1 MYDKIEGTFTVVKII
16 CKIYLLEPIMWILV
30 VGNIEPQRDKLSCCG
45 GLGLDF
51 LFKSILPCFVRIGL
65 SM

>member
-30 VGNIEPQRDKLSCCG
+30 VGNIEPQRDKLSYFG
-45 GLGLDF
+45 DLAFYSNPSYHAL
-51 LFKSILPCFVRIGL
+51 
-65 SM
+65 